1 MKPITNLNFL
11 SEEMIICDKFN
22 HYFIV
27 LEKHIFA
34 GERTCRL
41 KLIDIDDNFCINEV
55 TMPIACDENYDFISV
70 NDKSFVYK
78 FYETNITKSQIQ
90 SELHSILKKLQS
102 NKPVKTEESKTSKK
116 VVVKN
121 QENLGTNN

>member
-11 SEEMIICDKFN
+11 TDEMIICDKFN
-22 HYFIV
+22 HYYIV
-27 LEKHIFA
+27 LDKRIFA
-34 GERTCRL
+34 GEHICRL
-41 KLIDIDDNFCINEV
+41 KLVDIDDNFCINEV

-90 SELHSILKKLQS
+90 SELITILKKLQS
-102 NKPVKTEESKTSKK
+102 AKPVKTEDSKNSKK

-121 QENLGTNN
+121 QENLGSNN